1 MAQRMACRLMDGQTK
16 GALLVMAAG
25 FCWGTF
31 GIITKFAYAAT
42 TLGPLTLAWLRLVP
56 ALPIMALVVLAKGY
70 RVSWSRREVGLF
82 AAFGFCSITIFEGLY
97 FTSFAY
103 TTVQHAAALLYTA
116 PAFVALLSWL
126 VLREVLSKAKLLAVG
141 LSILGAFLMLGVVEG
156 GDLFGS
162 RTRLGDWLAVAS
174 GLAYSSWYIFG
185 KILGRN
191 REPAVTSLLAMSFGL
206 VFLTPIMISFEG
218 FNMPD
223 TLLGWQLVA
232 LIAVIP
238 TALAY
243 LLYLAGLKLIEATR
257 ASVFAIVEP
266 VAAAAL
272 AFLIFQETLSYDSL
286 LGFVLIISSI
296 VLISKT

>member
-1 MAQRMACRLMDGQTK
+1 MNGQTK

-25 FCWGTF
+25 SCWGTF
-31 GIITKFAYAAT
+31 GIITKITYAVT

-126 VLREVLSKAKLLAVG
+126 VLREVLSKGKVLAVG
-141 LSILGAFLMLGVVEG
+141 LSILGAFLMLGAIEG

-185 KILGRN
+185 KILGRD
-191 REPAVTSLLAMSFGL
+191 REPAVTSLLGMGFGL
-206 VFLTPIMISFEG
+206 VFLTPIMIAFEG

-223 TLLGWQLVA
+223 TPLGWQLVV
-232 LIAVIP
+232 LIAIIP

-243 LLYLAGLKLIEATR
+243 LLYLAGLKLIEATK

-266 VAAAAL
+266 VAAAIL